1 MLLAKMSDEKSVQ
14 VSLTLCLIKQL
25 GYNTSV
31 TSIQLESALA
41 QLNNT
46 TKVSSFLVCDAE
58 NRAASTE
65 WLSFSCLQTGDWL
78 GTLSPI
84 NDLYIAYNQSLSVS
98 NLYLSSAYRTRARA
112 IVNIFYWLPYNIQ
125 FIDKAQEVQKLDE
138 AIPFVSL
145 GDNITEWNLA
155 WSEAGYRLSKIRLLY
170 FINKKIIIL

>member
-1 MLLAKMSDEKSVQ
+1 MLLAKISDETSVQ
-14 VSLTLCLIKQL
+14 VSLTLCLIEQL

-31 TSIQLESALA
+31 TSTQLESALA
-41 QLNNT
+41 QLNT
-46 TKVSSFLVCDAE
+46 TTEIASFVMCDAE
-58 NRAASTE
+58 NRASSTE

-112 IVNIFYWLPYNIQ
+112 IVNIFYWLQYNIQ
-125 FIDKAQEVQKLDE
+125 FIDKTQEVQKLDE

-145 GDNITEWNLA
+145 GDNITEWDLA
-155 WSEAGYRLSKIRLLY
+155 WSEAGYRLSKI
-170 FINKKIIIL
+170 